1 MILIAAPKK
10 EKDRLKKYQRIYQR
24 MIEYFSSYTE
34 SEIKLIETKIDKI
47 QNEIKLKN
55 L

>member
-1 MILIAAPKK
+1 MILIAAPK

-24 MIEYFSSYTE
+24 MIEYFSFYSE
-34 SEIKLIETKIDKI
+34 SELKLIETKIDKI
-47 QNEIKLKN
+47 QNEIKLKK